1 MAWKV
6 VNIVSWNQRPIGI
19 GQCNLEWHLDA
30 RVNARGVEKHPFRRE
45 VSEV

>member
-1 MAWKV
+1 MAGMAV
-6 VNIVSWNQRPIGI
+6 FIPSWDQRPIGI
-19 GQCNLEWHLDA
+19 GQCNLEWHLEA